1 MGDVGTPARHP
12 LPSQPGQT
20 RGLTTAAV
28 VNTIRLKKKKI
39 HVLIVI
45 IPYTCRTLQGFACL
59 SDNRWGECFRERV
72 WTKQCHPVLSAALG
86 ALLWANPRRSR
97 AGLARLRA
105 RTRVQAGELQ
115 GARGGAGK

>member
-1 MGDVGTPARHP
+1 MGDFGTPARHP

-20 RGLTTAAV
+20 RGLTTVAV
-28 VNTIRLKKKKI
+28 VNTIRLKKKSTF
-39 HVLIVI
+39 LIVI
-45 IPYTCRTLQGFACL
+45 IPYTCRTPQGFACL

-97 AGLARLRA
+97 AGLVRLRA
-105 RTRVQAGELQ
+105 RTRMQAGELQ
-115 GARGGAGK
+115 GTRGGAGK